1 LIGLRKYSLFVIIFF
16 LLTQTTAY
24 GLLVSPE
31 TQVEGYFYGS
41 YLGGSGRDDI
51 RDLILDPDGNMIVL
65 GGTFSPDFPIVDAY
79 QDTFGGGVQ
88 PEEPPYYGGDGFV
101 AMFSAAGELVWSTFL
116 GGSMLENCERGVLVG
131 DEIIVCGVTNS
142 DDLPITGDVG
152 QVSYGGGL
160 GDAFLAVYS
169 TGGELLRYSYFGGSG
184 ADVPDDI
191 IVRGNGDVIMVG
203 YTDSDDL
210 PVTGDAFQDSLSGEA
225 DGFILKLDPQ
235 SLEISYLSYFGGSNR
250 DSIGD
255 IEINP
260 VDGFFLTGNTNSG
273 DFPGTD
279 SLEALPFQ
287 SSITGSE
294 RDIFLARFNE
304 AFELE
309 YATYLGG
316 SEMED
321 CFGLAVDS
329 QGSAILSGRTWSP
342 DFPTVDAYQPDYSDV
357 EVDGFYTKFSP
368 EGDSLV
374 FSSYLGYNGWD
385 TLNRIC
391 VTSED
396 SILLAGMA
404 DTSDFPV
411 VSGFQDSKRSGTDIY
426 LLLLESDGTHLFAS
440 YLGGGGMEHPWDC
453 IIDDGYV
460 YVVAQTASSD
470 MITSDDAY
478 MSEYAGN
485 TDGYIFRLQ
494 LEEYLAKAD
503 SGENQEEDTGSSNYW
518 TSYLVVT
525 VFVVGIFA
533 GWCFFTRKI
542 LNKTKLSTLM

>member
-1 LIGLRKYSLFVIIFF
+1 MIDLRKYSLFVIMFF
-16 LLTQTTAY
+16 LLTQSTAL

-51 RDLILDPDGNMIVL
+51 RDLFLGSDGNMIVL
-65 GGTFSPDFPIVDAY
+65 GGTFSPDFPVVDAY

-101 AMFSAAGELVWSTFL
+101 AMFSAGGDMIWSTFL

-142 DDLPITGDVG
+142 DDLPIVGGLG

-169 TGGELLRYSYFGGSG
+169 TGGELLRGSYFGGSG
-184 ADVPDDI
+184 ADMPEDI
-191 IVRGNGDVIMVG
+191 IVCEDGDVIMVG

-210 PVTGDAFQDSLSGEA
+210 PVTGNALQSNLNGET

-235 SLEISYLSYFGGSNR
+235 SLEIRYLSYFGGSDR
-250 DSIGD
+250 DSVGD

-279 SLEALPFQ
+279 APVFQ

-342 DFPTVDAYQPDYSDV
+342 DFPVVDAFQSEYSGV
-357 EVDGFYTKFSP
+357 EVDGFYAKFSP

-374 FSSYLGYNGWD
+374 FSSYLGYSGWD

-391 VTSED
+391 VTPD
-396 SILLAGMA
+396 DGVFLAGMA

-411 VSGFQDSKRSGTDIY
+411 VSGFQGSKRSGTDIY
-426 LLLLESDGTHLFAS
+426 LLLLDSDGNHLFAS

-453 IIDDGYV
+453 VFDDGYV
-460 YVVAQTASSD
+460 YIVAQTASSD
-470 MITSDDAY
+470 IITSDDAFMGY
-478 MSEYAGN
+478 YAGD
-485 TDGYIFRLQ
+485 TDGYIFRLS
-494 LEEYLAKAD
+494 LEEYLANAESD
-503 SGENQEEDTGSSNYW
+503 VTQEDGTGLLSSYW
-518 TSYLVVT
+518 VSYIVVT
-525 VFVVGIFA
+525 IFVVGVFA
-533 GWCFFTRKI
+533 GWYLVSK
-542 LNKTKLSTLM
+542 KM